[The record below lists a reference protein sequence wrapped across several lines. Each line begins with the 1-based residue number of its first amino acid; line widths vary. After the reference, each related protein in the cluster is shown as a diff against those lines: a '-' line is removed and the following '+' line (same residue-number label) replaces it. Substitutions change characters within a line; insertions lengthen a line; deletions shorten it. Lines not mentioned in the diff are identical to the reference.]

1 MFNKKMSKDD
11 FIRELNCFFKTNIID
26 EKTNFLEIGISSL
39 QIMRLINNLSK
50 SGVKVAFGELME
62 KRFFCFFHKEK
73 INTQKLYIVILKLRS
88 ILI

>member
-50 SGVKVAFGELME
+50 DIHIRQVLQNRLKFKKVHL
-62 KRFFCFFHKEK
+62 RK
-73 INTQKLYIVILKLRS
+73 IHS
-88 ILI
+88 F